1 MCAHAPET
9 RSFISGSHLA
19 LNLLDGFLKFDND
32 FLLIFKIF
40 LGFQRILGRSW
51 SRPRRAHERHGALQT
66 QAWRVCSAPS
76 CANVIFMK
84 FIFRQWRAHERPGRV
99 HERPRVAQGA
109 PMPAPWAQEIA
120 KNQTGCAH
128 KSLKWRKS
136 SYRSAT

>member
-1 MCAHAPET
+1 MKRLSFMCAHAPET

-66 QAWRVCSAPS
+66 QAWRVLRLGEF
-76 CANVIFMK
+76 V
-84 FIFRQWRAHERPGRV
+84 AHLR
-99 HERPRVAQGA
+99 A
-109 PMPAPWAQEIA
+109 PM
-120 KNQTGCAH
+120 
-128 KSLKWRKS
+128 
-136 SYRSAT
+136 